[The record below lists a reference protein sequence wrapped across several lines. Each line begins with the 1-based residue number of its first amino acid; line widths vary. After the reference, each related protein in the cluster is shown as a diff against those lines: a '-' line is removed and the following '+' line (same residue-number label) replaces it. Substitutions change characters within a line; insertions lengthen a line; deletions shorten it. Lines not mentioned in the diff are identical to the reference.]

1 MYTLRIDRKTDS
13 AMNDQPKDKKNAS
26 FHDAMNGVQR
36 IKQDR
41 ATPFRE
47 RRPPIPEQS
56 QRDDQEVMQ
65 SLLSDHDDA
74 DIETGDELLFVRSG
88 LQTNVVRKLRRGQY
102 ALEAELDLHGQR
114 VAEAHELI
122 NTFLR
127 RARKEGKRCVRI
139 IHGKGL
145 GSVSNLPIL
154 RGKVNAWLRKKD
166 EVLAFCSARPNDG
179 GAGAV
184 YVLLKRK

>member
-1 MYTLRIDRKTDS
+1 MYTLRTAYKTDR
-13 AMNDQPKDKKNAS
+13 AMTDQPKNKKTAS
-26 FHDAMNGVQR
+26 FHDAVDGVQR

-41 ATPFRE
+41 VAPFRA
-47 RRPPIPEQS
+47 RRHPIPEQS
-56 QRDDQEVMQ
+56 QRDHREVMQ

-74 DIETGDELLFVRSG
+74 EIETGDELLFVRSG
-88 LQTNVVRKLRRGQY
+88 LQANVVRKLRRGQY
-102 ALEAELDLHGQR
+102 MLEAELDLHGQR
-114 VAEAHELI
+114 VAEAHALI

-127 RARKEGKRCVRI
+127 HAQKEGKRCVRI

-145 GSVSNLPIL
+145 GSISKLPIL
-154 RGKVNAWLRKKD
+154 KGKVSAWLRKKD

-179 GAGAV
+179 GTGAV